1 MSYWS
6 DPGKHGWDELWQ
18 NHPAVRAWINRRVTG
33 DPEKWPIEWLPRV
46 VPDRLPFRRAV
57 SIGCGLGNL
66 ERSLVE
72 LGVAVRVTGVDASV
86 EAVGQAWSA
95 ASAAGLTDRI
105 SYVAADAWTF
115 LAATRGLDAV
125 LFHSSLH
132 HFDRLADFLGLVRAA
147 LSPRGIL
154 YLDEYVGPARGE
166 WTWRHLL
173 RWNRLYRGLP
183 AAVRRTRVIRRPIN
197 REDPTEAIES
207 SGILPAVERHFR
219 VLARRDYGGNLLAP
233 IYPSLRRPDQAE
245 GPSRAAFDG
254 AVEFLLE
261 REERML
267 GGDPGSSFH
276 AVVVAEP
283 R

>member
-1 MSYWS
+1 M
-6 DPGKHGWDELWQ
+6 
-18 NHPAVRAWINRRVTG
+18 RAS
-33 DPEKWPIEWLPRV
+33 K
-46 VPDRLPFRRAV
+46 
-57 SIGCGLGNL
+57 
-66 ERSLVE
+66 RS
-72 LGVAVRVTGVDASV
+72 GSAR
-86 EAVGQAWSA
+86 SA
-95 ASAAGLTDRI
+95 AAAAGLADRI
-105 SYVAADAWTF
+105 SYAAADAWSF
-115 LAATRGLDAV
+115 LSGARGLDAV

-132 HFDRLADFLGLVRAA
+132 HFDRLPDFLGLVRAA

-173 RWNRLYRGLP
+173 RWNRLYRSLP

-197 REDPTEAIES
+197 REDPTEAVES
-207 SGILPAVERHFR
+207 SGILPAVETHFR

-245 GPSRAAFDG
+245 GPPRAAFDA
-254 AVEFLLE
+254 AVEALLA
-261 REERML
+261 REERIL
-267 GGDPGSSFH
+267 TGEPGASYH

>member
-72 LGVAVRVTGVDASV
+72 LAVARRVTGVDASV
-86 EAVGQAWSA
+86 EAVGQARSA

-105 SYVAADAWTF
+105 SYVAADAWNF

-147 LSPRGIL
+147 LSPRGVL

-183 AAVRRTRVIRRPIN
+183 GTVRRTRVIRRPIN

-233 IYPSLRRPDQAE
+233 IYPSLRRPDPAE
-245 GPSRAAFDG
+245 GPSRAAFDA
-254 AVEFLLE
+254 AVESLLA

-276 AVVVAEP
+276 TVVVAEP